1 MSDRNYKNGLIYAL
15 LCAILWGFLP
25 IYWNALNPIGS
36 LVVIFYRIVLMA
48 LICLGIQYYRIR
60 NIKEIFAPMFKDKK
74 KLCTYMAAGTLIT
87 MNWSI
92 YIWAVQA
99 GYVIQSSMGYFL
111 EPLIVCLLGMI
122 VYKEKANK
130 WKLISMG
137 FAFAGLMVMVIGYR
151 ELPVIA
157 IGLAVTFAVYAAIKK
172 SVDLPPFQ
180 SLLYETVFIAPIAL
194 LLIFRLEGN
203 GVGAIAAG
211 GSGKF
216 ILLLFAGIASA
227 VPMGL
232 FSEAAKNLPLLT
244 LGLTEYISP
253 SIALI
258 LGIFLFKEPFDMIQF
273 SAFVIIWI
281 GLIFFTYGEFSD
293 VRDRRKND
301 MSSGCDDDQ

>member
-1 MSDRNYKNGLIYAL
+1 MENKNYKNGLIYAL
-15 LCAILWGFLP
+15 SCALIWGILP
-25 IYWNALNPIGS
+25 IYWDALNPISS
-36 LVVIFYRIVLMA
+36 LVVIFYRVTLMTLTCFA
-48 LICLGIQYYRIR
+48 IQYYRTR
-60 NIKEIFAPMFKDKK
+60 NIKALFAPMFKDKK
-74 KLCTYMAAGTLIT
+74 KLLTYIISGILIT

-99 GYVIQSSMGYFL
+99 GFVIQSSMGYFL

-130 WKLISMG
+130 WKKISIG
-137 FAFAGLMVMVIGYR
+137 FALAGLLVMIIGYK

-157 IGLAVTFAVYAAIKK
+157 IGLAMTFAIYAAIKK

-180 SLLYETVFIAPIAL
+180 SLLYETVFLAPVTL
-194 LLIFRLEGN
+194 LVVFYLEGS
-203 GVGAIAAG
+203 GIGAMATG

-232 FSEAAKNLPLLT
+232 FSAAAKNLPLLT

-253 SIALI
+253 SISLV
-258 LGIFLFKEPFDMIQF
+258 LGIFLFKESFDIIQF
-273 SAFVIIWI
+273 IAFIIIWI
-281 GLIFFTYGEFSD
+281 GLVFFTYGEYA
-293 VRDRRKND
+293 D
-301 MSSGCDDDQ
+301 MRNKSIS

>member
-1 MSDRNYKNGLIYAL
+1 MENKNYKNGLIYAL
-15 LCAILWGFLP
+15 SCALIWGILP
-25 IYWNALNPIGS
+25 IYWDALNPISS
-36 LVVIFYRIVLMA
+36 LVVIFYRVTLMT
-48 LICLGIQYYRIR
+48 LTCFTIQYYRTR
-60 NIKEIFAPMFKDKK
+60 NIKALFAPMFKDKK
-74 KLCTYMAAGTLIT
+74 KLLTYIISGILIT

-99 GYVIQSSMGYFL
+99 GFVIQSSMGYFL

-130 WKLISMG
+130 WKKISIG
-137 FAFAGLMVMVIGYR
+137 FALAGLLVMIIGYK

-157 IGLAVTFAVYAAIKK
+157 IGLAMTFAIYAAIKK

-180 SLLYETVFIAPIAL
+180 SLLYETVFLAPVTL
-194 LLIFRLEGN
+194 LVVFYLEGS
-203 GVGAIAAG
+203 GIGAMATG

-232 FSEAAKNLPLLT
+232 FSAAAKNLPLLT

-253 SIALI
+253 SISLV
-258 LGIFLFKEPFDMIQF
+258 LGIFLFKESFDIIQF
-273 SAFVIIWI
+273 VAFIIIWI
-281 GLIFFTYGEFSD
+281 GLVFFTYGEYA
-293 VRDRRKND
+293 D
-301 MSSGCDDDQ
+301 MRNKSIC

>member
-1 MSDRNYKNGLIYAL
+1 MENKNYKNGLIYAL
-15 LCAILWGFLP
+15 SCALIWGILP
-25 IYWNALNPIGS
+25 IYWDALNPISS
-36 LVVIFYRIVLMA
+36 LVVIFYRVTLMT
-48 LICLGIQYYRIR
+48 LTCFTIQYYRTR
-60 NIKEIFAPMFKDKK
+60 NIKALFAPMFKDKK
-74 KLCTYMAAGTLIT
+74 KLLTYIISGILIT

-99 GYVIQSSMGYFL
+99 GFVIQSSMGYFL

-130 WKLISMG
+130 WKKISIG
-137 FAFAGLMVMVIGYR
+137 FALAGLLVMIIGYK

-157 IGLAVTFAVYAAIKK
+157 IGLAMTFAIYAAIKK

-180 SLLYETVFIAPIAL
+180 SLLYETVFLAPVTL
-194 LLIFRLEGN
+194 LVVFYLEGS
-203 GVGAIAAG
+203 GIGAMATG

-232 FSEAAKNLPLLT
+232 FSAAAKNLPLLT

-253 SIALI
+253 SISLV
-258 LGIFLFKEPFDMIQF
+258 LGIFLFKESFDIIQF
-273 SAFVIIWI
+273 IAFIIIWI
-281 GLIFFTYGEFSD
+281 GLVFFTYGEYA
-293 VRDRRKND
+293 D
-301 MSSGCDDDQ
+301 MRNKSIS